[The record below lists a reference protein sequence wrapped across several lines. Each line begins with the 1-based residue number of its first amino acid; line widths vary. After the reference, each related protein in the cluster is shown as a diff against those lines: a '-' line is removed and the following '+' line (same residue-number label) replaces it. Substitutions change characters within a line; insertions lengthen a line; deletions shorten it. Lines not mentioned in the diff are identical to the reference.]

1 MSQAEFSHETRFMAV
16 TDNFNQLSYDF
27 LATKLS

>member
-16 TDNFNQLSYDF
+16 TDQLSYDF